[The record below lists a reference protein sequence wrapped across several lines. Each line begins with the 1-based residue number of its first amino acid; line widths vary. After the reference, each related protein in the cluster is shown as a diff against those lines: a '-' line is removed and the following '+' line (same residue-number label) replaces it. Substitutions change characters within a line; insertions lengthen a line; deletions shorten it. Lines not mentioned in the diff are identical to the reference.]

1 MAHKFNIGDVVNLR
15 PGERSAR
22 AIGGTF
28 QIIDLLPEGLGEPIY
43 RLKHVAS
50 DLWQVAKESELTKR

>member
-1 MAHKFNIGDVVNLR
+1 MSHKFKIGDTVNFR

-28 QIIDLLPEGLGEPIY
+28 QIIDLLPEGRGEPVY

-50 DLWQVAKESELTKR
+50 DLRQVARESELTKR